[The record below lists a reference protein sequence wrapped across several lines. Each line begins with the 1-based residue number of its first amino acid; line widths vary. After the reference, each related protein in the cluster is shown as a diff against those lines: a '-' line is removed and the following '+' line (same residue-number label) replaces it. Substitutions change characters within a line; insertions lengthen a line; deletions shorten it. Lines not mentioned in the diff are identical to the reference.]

1 MRNQLLLLLL
11 LNCFFASAQPKLMLN
26 VGGNRS
32 KVTPDFTFHSDT
44 VNKTVTQ
51 RTGLR
56 FGFSAFIPMDK
67 QNRFVFN
74 PGIQYSQN
82 GSKVQQ
88 TFDTSQVRFFYII
101 TEQKINYINVPL
113 QVLYQVPLKGKTRF
127 MIGAGPQL
135 SLFYNGEIKVTS
147 LDTGRKFKETIDKDP
162 LVGNAENKYRSLYL
176 AANAQAG
183 FDFGKVNLMF
193 HYSKGLSSFYK
204 DANKSHKFNNVGIT
218 LGIGL
223 TKDPNKKPIV
233 KDKDGDG
240 IPDKE
245 DACPETAGSTLTKGC
260 PDQDG
265 DGIPDKEDKCRTISG
280 LKKYNGCPIP
290 DTDGD
295 GSNDEEDKCPSV
307 KGTKTNNGCPDQET
321 PPVKP
326 QEKENVVV
334 NEKAIEQIN
343 FKASQI
349 QFRFRS
355 AELTQESYKLLDEI
369 AALLKNSDQPVSVEG
384 HSSLEGNPRSN
395 MALSEERAATV
406 KKYLVSKGITEGR
419 ISSKGF
425 GSTQPIIKGTTEK
438 ANIQNRRVEIKLLN

>member
-1 MRNQLLLLLL
+1 MRNQLLFLLL

-32 KVTPDFTFHSDT
+32 KVTPDFTFHADT

-88 TFDTSQVRFFYII
+88 TFDTSQVRLFYMI

-113 QVLYQVPLKGKTRF
+113 QVLYQVPLNGKTRF

-204 DANKSHKFNNVGIT
+204 DAVKNYKFNNVGIT

-223 TKDPNKKPIV
+223 TKDPNKKPVV
-233 KDKDGDG
+233 KDKDSDG

-265 DGIPDKEDKCRTISG
+265 DGIPDKEDKCPKIPG

-295 GSNDEEDKCPSV
+295 GINDEEDKCPTV
-307 KGTKTNNGCPDQET
+307 RGTSTNNGCPDQGM

-326 QEKENVVV
+326 QEKENVIV

-369 AALLKNSDQPVSVEG
+369 AALLKNSDQPILVEG

-395 MALSEERAATV
+395 MALSEDRAASV
-406 KKYLVSKGITEGR
+406 KKYLVSKGINEGR
-419 ISSKGF
+419 ITSKGF